1 MEEGIAFLL
10 SGAQPEELNTYSPGA
25 LAYLGD
31 SVYELM
37 VRTRLLA
44 QGNRPADKLQQ
55 EGVTF
60 SRAAAQAKAAQYL
73 MERRLLSEEEE
84 LIYKRGRNTH
94 THTHARNAAHG
105 DYQKATGLETLF
117 GFLYLSGRDERL
129 KELFALVCE
138 VLEA

>member
-1 MEEGIAFLL
+1 MEESIILLL
-10 SGAQPEELNTYSPGA
+10 SGAHPADLNSYSPGA

-44 QGNRPADKLQQ
+44 EGNRPADKLQQ
-55 EGVTF
+55 KGITF
-60 SRAAAQAKAAQYL
+60 SRAAAQAKAAEYL
-73 MERRLLSEEEE
+73 MEQRLLSEEEE
-84 LIYKRGRNTH
+84 RIYKRGRNTH

-138 VLEA
+138 VVEA